1 MSYTGTHAFGLRTP
15 IVKEGDDIVDIVMSS
30 LNDAYNN
37 KEYTPKENDIIG
49 LTESIV
55 ARTEGKYVSV
65 NDIVKDL
72 ENKFPN
78 CGCVYVYNPIYSRNR
93 FSIILRAIA
102 RYFDRVTIIGD
113 TIDEVGNH
121 IEHPITKV
129 NYKDL
134 YKEIIEKEGAE
145 FGWCSTTRFHNIPN
159 RYQVIDCTLHP
170 EFKIT
175 DVILPENTC
184 HLKDICNNVS
194 EYGLLGSNKVDE
206 ETLKLFP
213 DSKNQELVDRLKL
226 HVQQEFGLKN
236 VNVMIYGDGCYKDAS
251 SGIWEFA
258 DPVVSP
264 SYTSGL
270 DGTPSELKL
279 KYLADNEFDTLKG
292 DELTNAI
299 KTRIHNKNVV
309 QGNIETQGTT
319 PRKYT
324 DLLGSL
330 MDLIS
335 GSGDKGT
342 PVVIVQDYFKNY
354 SMD

>member
-55 ARTEGKYVSV
+55 ARAEGKYVSV

-258 DPVVSP
+258 DTVVSP
-264 SYTSGL
+264 
-270 DGTPSELKL
+270 
-279 KYLADNEFDTLKG
+279 
-292 DELTNAI
+292 
-299 KTRIHNKNVV
+299 
-309 QGNIETQGTT
+309 
-319 PRKYT
+319 
-324 DLLGSL
+324 
-330 MDLIS
+330 
-335 GSGDKGT
+335 
-342 PVVIVQDYFKNY
+342 
-354 SMD
+354 